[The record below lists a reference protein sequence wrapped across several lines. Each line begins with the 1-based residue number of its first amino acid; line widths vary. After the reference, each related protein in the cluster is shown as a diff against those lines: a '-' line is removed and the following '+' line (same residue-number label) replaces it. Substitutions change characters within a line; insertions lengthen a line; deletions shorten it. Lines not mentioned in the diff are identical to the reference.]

1 MAGKSKGP
9 ETQTGSIKK
18 PDTYDALRREGASKS
33 KAAAI
38 ANAQAA
44 GENPSAKGGRA
55 KPYEDWT
62 KAALYDRARDL
73 DVPGRSR
80 MDKQALIVALRTG

>member
-1 MAGKSKGP
+1 MAGKSKEP
-9 ETQTGSIKK
+9 KNKKNSIKK
-18 PDTYDALRREGASKS
+18 PDTYDALRSNGASKS

-44 GENPSAKGGRA
+44 GDNPSAKGGRA

-80 MDKQALIVALRTG
+80 MNKQALIVALRTE